1 MSENHFTIVIPSYNT
16 EKWVKK
22 CLGSSLKQEYD
33 SYDIVYIDDASTD
46 NTLAEVKKVIDSIDS
61 RANIIKVVEND
72 VNKKALSNIYNAVR
86 GSQDNTIIVTLDGD
100 DWIAGKNVLQKL
112 DQVYDEEVW
121 MTAGSYLDNYSM
133 QVSSPNLS
141 LNFWDSN
148 IRLKQ
153 WTISHLRTFRKNLF
167 LSIDKKD
174 LYDRDGDFYKFTFDQ
189 AMMFPMAEM
198 SGPKHF
204 REVNEVVYIYNRENP
219 LSVDRI
225 HRSDQLRIER
235 DIRNKETYKR
245 LK

>member
-22 CLGSSLKQEYD
+22 CLGSALKQEYD

-100 DWIAGKNVLQKL
+100 DWLAGKNVLQKL

-133 QVSSPNLS
+133 QVSSPNLP